1 MGWLKVPNDL
11 VDVWLPRLTGAELKV
26 WLFGRRQ
33 TVGFNKEHATLS
45 SEQICAG
52 IEKRNGE
59 RLNSGT
65 GLSRRAVFQ
74 ALKGL
79 ESKGLATR
87 TPRLGTTNIYTFDV
101 PQPVQK
107 SERVPVQKGEQVGEG
122 EPVHQSA
129 RGSAKTAPR
138 PVHQSAPTKDIV
150 GRNLTK
156 DNKKAKTDSTSFEA
170 DRRKI
175 NGNFQATVADAEAL
189 QRLMFDTTGK
199 TETVETALRWLRPA
213 RRAEGWWDIEQQLRE
228 KLASNRPRN
237 NAWFKTVLQNEFGL
251 SPDDAASQK
260 WEFIQRYRE
269 AIRRADHL
277 EAQCCTEE
285 AAKAGIPTTVL
296 MGAI

>member
-1 MGWLKVPNDL
+1 VGWLKVPNDL
-11 VDVWLPRLTGAELKV
+11 VDVWLSRLTGAELKV

-107 SERVPVQKGEQVGEG
+107 GEQVGEA

-129 RGSAKTAPR
+129 QGSAKTAPR
-138 PVHQSAPTKDIV
+138 PVHSGAPTKDIV

-156 DNKKAKTDSTSFEA
+156 DNKKTKTDSASCEA
-170 DRRKI
+170 DRRKT
-175 NGNFQATVADAEAL
+175 NGNYQATLADGEAFVK
-189 QRLMFDTTGK
+189 LMFDATGK
-199 TETVETALRWLRPA
+199 TEKVETALRWLRLA
-213 RRAEGWWDIEQQLRE
+213 RRAEGWWEIERVLRE
-228 KLASNRPRN
+228 KMSRN
-237 NAWFKTVLQNEFGL
+237 HVRSNAWFGAVLQNEFGL
-251 SPDDAASQK
+251 SPGDAESQRSDLNN
-260 WEFIQRYRE
+260 RYRE
-269 AIRRADHL
+269 AVKSGDYI
-277 EAQCCTEE
+277 EAMRVAEE
-285 AAKAGIPTTVL
+285 ADKAGVPVL
-296 MGAI
+296 NSI